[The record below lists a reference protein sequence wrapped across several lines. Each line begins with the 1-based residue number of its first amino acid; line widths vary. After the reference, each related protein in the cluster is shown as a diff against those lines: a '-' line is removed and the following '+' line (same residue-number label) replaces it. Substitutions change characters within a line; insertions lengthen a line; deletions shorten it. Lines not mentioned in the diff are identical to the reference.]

1 MRIFV
6 DTNIISELL
15 EARSQVDYVD
25 RIFAEAERNQWTR
38 VLSVGSLYTV
48 TFLIERFLRHKGIG
62 QPQLVEQQRS
72 ILLPILENF
81 EIKDLDRNKLLCG
94 VSDPRFQDLE
104 DSYQYQ
110 AAVNAQCS
118 VLLTINKKDFKNVKG
133 DEIVIVT
140 PQEFIEKYLV

>member
-1 MRIFV
+1 M
-6 DTNIISELL
+6 
-15 EARSQVDYVD
+15 
-25 RIFAEAERNQWTR
+25 
-38 VLSVGSLYTV
+38 
-48 TFLIERFLRHKGIG
+48 
-62 QPQLVEQQRS
+62 VEQQRS

-81 EIKDLDRNKLLCG
+81 EIKDLDRNKLLSG

>member
-38 VLSVGSLYTV
+38 VLSVGSFYTL

-94 VSDPRFQDLE
+94 VSDSRFHDLE

-118 VLLTINKKDFKNVKG
+118 VLLTINKKDFKNGKG

>member
-1 MRIFV
+1 M
-6 DTNIISELL
+6 

-38 VLSVGSLYTV
+38 VLSVGSLYTL

-72 ILLPILENF
+72 ILIPILDNF
-81 EIKDLDRNKLLCG
+81 EIKDLDRNKLLYG
-94 VSDPRFQDLE
+94 VSDPRFQDLD

-110 AAVNAQCS
+110 AAINANCS

-133 DEIVIVT
+133 DDIVIVT

>member
-6 DTNIISELL
+6 DTNIISEFL

-25 RIFAEAERNQWTR
+25 RIFAEAERNQWSR

-48 TFLIERFLRHKGIG
+48 TFLIERFLRHNGIG
-62 QPQLVEQQRS
+62 QPQLVELQRS

-81 EIKDLDRNKLLCG
+81 EIKDLDRDILLYG
-94 VSDPRFQDLE
+94 VSDSRFQDLE

-110 AAVNAQCS
+110 AAVNAKCS
-118 VLLTINKKDFKNVKG
+118 VLLTINKKDFKNVNG

>member
-6 DTNIISELL
+6 DTNIISEFL

-25 RIFAEAERNQWTR
+25 RIFAEAERNQWSR

-62 QPQLVEQQRS
+62 QPQLVELQRS

-81 EIKDLDRNKLLCG
+81 EIKDLDRDKLLYG
-94 VSDPRFQDLE
+94 VSDSRF
-104 DSYQYQ
+104 
-110 AAVNAQCS
+110 
-118 VLLTINKKDFKNVKG
+118 
-133 DEIVIVT
+133 
-140 PQEFIEKYLV
+140 